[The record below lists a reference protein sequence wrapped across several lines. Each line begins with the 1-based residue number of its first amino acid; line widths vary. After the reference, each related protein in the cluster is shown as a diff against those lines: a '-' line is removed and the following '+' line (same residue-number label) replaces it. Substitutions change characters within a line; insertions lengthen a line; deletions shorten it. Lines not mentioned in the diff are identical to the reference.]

1 MRNVSNRFNFKEKA
15 RINESLINVVE
26 LLKADFQ
33 INNKKFKTVGF
44 FRKSP
49 CHYLMLLNIVQSSI
63 YKKPITFEGIL
74 TDIPN
79 KVGSRSKI
87 FQILKDA
94 ISEGILSKNKNF
106 ADNREQIYYLSDTS
120 TKEINKWLKIFKHI

>member
-1 MRNVSNRFNFKEKA
+1 
-15 RINESLINVVE
+15 
-26 LLKADFQ
+26 
-33 INNKKFKTVGF
+33 
-44 FRKSP
+44 
-49 CHYLMLLNIVQSSI
+49 MLLNIVQSSI

-74 TDIPN
+74 KDVPN

-106 ADNREQIYYLSDTS
+106 ADNREQIYYLSEDS
-120 TKEINKWLKIFKHI
+120 TKEVNKWLKIFKQL